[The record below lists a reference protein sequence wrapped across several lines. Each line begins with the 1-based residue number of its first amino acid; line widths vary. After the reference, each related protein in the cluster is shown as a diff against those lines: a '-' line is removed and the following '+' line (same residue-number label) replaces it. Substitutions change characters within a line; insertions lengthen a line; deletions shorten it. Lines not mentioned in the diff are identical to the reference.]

1 MRYRITPFA
10 LIACTMVLMAA
21 CGETNTA
28 PDDTE
33 LFSEAA
39 DLSAA
44 GDQQAGSTVA
54 WNAIGR
60 QLIKDRGVT
69 AADIQ
74 GRILSYLSLAQYNA
88 IVGAEREKDR
98 GRRASSAS
106 AAAGASVVVL
116 TSFFPNDAAFLEAT
130 LQAQFPAEASEGAAR
145 RQDIAWGEEFGRA
158 VGADVVAYA
167 AADQFNVLIPPPAPV
182 GPGFWYSS
190 SPTTPPRRSAYGARP
205 FFLTAGDQ
213 FRSPPP
219 PAFGSPEFL
228 AGLAEIR
235 ALSDN
240 RTDEQ
245 RAVVQLWGPRG
256 PAYLNEVAVDAIT
269 SRHWDDR
276 KAAHLL
282 ALANMAGFDAQIGC
296 FDAKFTYWF
305 IRPTQADPGI
315 TLAIALP
322 NHPSYIS
329 AHSCITASYAAVLSS
344 AFPDEEAR
352 FEADVE
358 EAGLSRM
365 YGGLHYRFDITAGQE
380 LGRQV
385 AEWAIA
391 HDVTG
396 HEPFPLD

>member
-1 MRYRITPFA
+1 MSVGLVGASIGSFHPHKALPVGQAGQCRLPARFPVTPSEALPHPRPQYTAPIPVRETHLSLPGGIMRYRITPFA

-60 QLIKDRGVT
+60 QLIKDRAVT

-145 RQDIAWGEEFGRA
+145 RQD
-158 VGADVVAYA
+158 
-167 AADQFNVLIPPPAPV
+167 
-182 GPGFWYSS
+182 
-190 SPTTPPRRSAYGARP
+190 
-205 FFLTAGDQ
+205 
-213 FRSPPP
+213 
-219 PAFGSPEFL
+219 
-228 AGLAEIR
+228 
-235 ALSDN
+235 
-240 RTDEQ
+240 
-245 RAVVQLWGPRG
+245 
-256 PAYLNEVAVDAIT
+256 
-269 SRHWDDR
+269 
-276 KAAHLL
+276 
-282 ALANMAGFDAQIGC
+282 
-296 FDAKFTYWF
+296 
-305 IRPTQADPGI
+305 
-315 TLAIALP
+315 
-322 NHPSYIS
+322 
-329 AHSCITASYAAVLSS
+329 
-344 AFPDEEAR
+344 
-352 FEADVE
+352 
-358 EAGLSRM
+358 
-365 YGGLHYRFDITAGQE
+365 
-380 LGRQV
+380 
-385 AEWAIA
+385 
-391 HDVTG
+391 
-396 HEPFPLD
+396 